1 MDMISTISIYAGGV
15 LTLLMAIFHIR
26 FPKIFKWGKDYGRIT
41 EINKRIFHT
50 IHLALLLIFIVIGV
64 LSLFY
69 AHELSKSKGISFGFN
84 LMISIFWLWRAIW
97 QIFYFK
103 GKIMHYV
110 LIMVFSI
117 LFLAYLIPI
126 IQNLI

>member
-1 MDMISTISIYAGGV
+1 MISVTSIYIGGI

-26 FPKIFKWGKDYGRIT
+26 FPKIFKWGKDYRQIT
-41 EINKRIFHT
+41 EINKKIFHT
-50 IHLALLLIFIVIGV
+50 IHLALLLILLIIGF

-69 AHELSKSKGISFGFN
+69 ARELSESKGISFGFN
-84 LMISIFWLWRAIW
+84 LMISIFWFWRTIW

-103 GKIMHYV
+103 GKTMHYI
-110 LIMVFSI
+110 LIAVFSI
-117 LFLAYLIPI
+117 LFVIYLIPI

>member
-1 MDMISTISIYAGGV
+1 MISTISIYAGGL

-41 EINKRIFHT
+41 VANKKIFHT
-50 IHLALLLIFIVIGV
+50 IHLALLLIFFIIGF
-64 LSLFY
+64 LSVFY
-69 AHELSKSKGISFGFN
+69 AHELSESKGISFGFN
-84 LMISIFWLWRAIW
+84 LMISIFWLWRTIW

-126 IQNLI
+126 IQNSI